1 MVRNPIKVEG
11 IDHIV
16 LRVTDIEL
24 SVEFYTR
31 VLGLRLERVIEDLGI
46 YQVRAGRSIIDL
58 IALAAGKALAEKD
71 QRGLDHV
78 CLMVDGEIDDIVSYL
93 REKRIEFV
101 SPVRELYGA
110 TGFGTSVYVADPDG
124 HTIELK
130 VPYCQYAV
138 KTTVAEALKG
148 LRPR

>member
-1 MVRNPIKVEG
+1 MAKNPMKVEG

-16 LRVTDIEL
+16 LKVTDIERSL
-24 SVEFYTR
+24 EFYVQ

-46 YQVRAGRSIIDL
+46 YQVRAGKNIIDL
-58 IALAAGKALAEKD
+58 LALSAGKVLAEKD

-78 CLMVDGEIDDIVSYL
+78 CLMIDGDIDDIVSYL
-93 REKRIEFV
+93 KEKKIEFA

-110 TGFGTSVYVADPDG
+110 TGFGTSMYIVDPDG
-124 HTIELK
+124 HMIELK

-138 KTTVAEALKG
+138 KTTVIEALKG